1 MGIKP
6 FDSTNIKIIS
16 AKRTTL
22 NNSIANVPQI
32 SPKLSTKTRL
42 KQNYVIYSLGQTR
55 LPRYEPR
62 EVAFR
67 SVIVGWGS
75 QTKQKPI
82 LASKDFCAT
91 KPANVQAQAG
101 FITQKPPIFR
111 LKAFALFC
119 RGD

>member
-32 SPKLSTKTRL
+32 SPKLSVKTRL
-42 KQNYVIYSLGQTR
+42 KQNFVVSILGQAR
-55 LPRYEPR
+55 LPCYEPR
-62 EVAFR
+62 EVVLR
-67 SVIVGWGS
+67 SVIVGGGS
-75 QTKQKPI
+75 QTKQKHI

-91 KPANVQAQAG
+91 KPANVQARAG

-111 LKAFALFC
+111 LKAFALLC